1 MGRQEELGVL
11 QRTLAEARTTASRTV
26 LVLGDPG
33 IGKTSLVGSFLAA
46 NPKAARVW
54 VSGAADET
62 TVRLGVVD
70 QIRRAAGRAP
80 PEPTADPTAAG
91 AELVDIVDQA
101 VPAILVIDDLHWVD
115 PDSRKALLYLLRRL
129 PSRGALVVC
138 TAHPDV
144 EHLLG
149 RAWARLFTAP
159 ERARRLHLSGLD
171 AVDVRQLAGHRGN
184 RLGRPAARRLR
195 DHTDGNPLHVTALL
209 DEVTEAA
216 LNDASGSLPAPRSY
230 AARVLARVAVLS
242 PEARTLVAA
251 TSVLGSRAPLRAV
264 LATAGSGVSASALD
278 EVVAHRLL
286 TDEIRAGVRE
296 LSFPRVLTRAAVY
309 HGLSPSQRC
318 ELHRAAARNTAGV
331 RLHPCPFA
339 GTCSDDAAR
348 CALADEPDDDGD
360 AGRLQQLTARE
371 QTVVDLIRRGLTNR
385 EIAATLFVSTKT
397 IEYHVHNVFEK
408 LGLHTRRELWWLSD
422 HDGPTYSREVVQTRT
437 NGAAQP
443 AD

>member
-1 MGRQEELGVL
+1 M
-11 QRTLAEARTTASRTV
+11 
-26 LVLGDPG
+26 
-33 IGKTSLVGSFLAA
+33 
-46 NPKAARVW
+46 
-54 VSGAADET
+54 
-62 TVRLGVVD
+62 
-70 QIRRAAGRAP
+70 
-80 PEPTADPTAAG
+80 
-91 AELVDIVDQA
+91 
-101 VPAILVIDDLHWVD
+101 
-115 PDSRKALLYLLRRL
+115 
-129 PSRGALVVC
+129 
-138 TAHPDV
+138 
-144 EHLLG
+144 LG

-159 ERARRLHLSGLD
+159 EYARRLQLAGLD
-171 AVDVRQLAGHRGN
+171 AGEVRQLAAHSGN

-195 DHTDGNPLHVTALL
+195 DHTDGNPLYVTALL

-216 LNDASGSLPAPRSY
+216 LNDASGALPAPRSY

-251 TSVLGSRAPLRAV
+251 TSVLGPHAPLRTV
-264 LATAGSGVSASALD
+264 LATAGPGVSATALD

-286 TDEIRAGVRE
+286 VDEVRGGVRE
-296 LSFPRVLTRAAVY
+296 LSFQRSLTRAAVY

-318 ELHRAAARNTAGV
+318 ELHRAAARNTVGV

-348 CALADEPDDDGD
+348 CALAGEHVENGD
-360 AGRLQQLTARE
+360 AGRLQQLTERE

-385 EIAATLFVSTKT
+385 EIAAALFVSTKT

-422 HDGPTYSREVVQTRT
+422 HDTPTHPREAVQTRT
-437 NGAAQP
+437 NAAARS